1 MKKNF
6 FIILIL
12 VTFIFA
18 HNDKTIFIP
27 WEIENSRIS
36 IDSAPL
42 LSSKIKSNVIISF
55 PTPEAKFKNF
65 YMYESPVIPETLSNK
80 FPSIKTYTGVGVDKS
95 FERVSLTFSDTFIK
109 AMILSSDGNVFISN
123 LNQNDLFRV
132 SYIENDFNARQHEF
146 NCGNT
151 ILDKDSLSRNFDS
164 CIGEEQPC
172 YTMGDLLVTYRI
184 PMIMPQAV
192 TNQVADGT
200 VQGGLTWVASMANQL
215 NLLWRRELG
224 FQFELI
230 PNQDILV
237 FTDSNPAPSGASGFD
252 YTWETCTQNDGDP
265 KYCEL
270 NNVEPYLDSVIG
282 IGGLNA
288 PDDSRLWEYGLVL
301 NLLYN
306 GGVAQAPG
314 PISANNPDYAV
325 MNHELGHNLGSA
337 HNITIEGGYR
347 CTLGGTIMGS
357 RTRTSDG
364 GIGDQYSLHTIEIGY
379 KKYNELLSDPFY
391 ADVYAYLGGYVS
403 SESNNTIPVI
413 NVPDSGFSIPKETP
427 FVLEGSSTPSN
438 PDYLFSWE
446 QNDLSTISY
455 CMDLTGAAG
464 ECSGLSPWPS
474 AEGPL
479 FATVDL
485 SQKGYKR
492 YFPSMK
498 SLLDNQYS
506 STADDYGTIL
516 TVERLPFGSR
526 DINMRLQVRTN
537 EVQSSAINFNSV
549 QFSVDGNSGPFKITS
564 QGEPV
569 SWSSESTQAIVWDV
583 SNTDQAPVNCANVD
597 IYLSQDAGR
606 NFDMLLA
613 DNVAN
618 DGLENITLPML
629 ANADSC
635 RIMVKSSDNIFFDI
649 NNAYISIT
657 NTQVPDIA
665 VSTDNISLESP
676 VSSIINTEFTLTN
689 DGQSGSVLVYDIGII
704 DNIFLS
710 EDFDNLTLDNS
721 LSTNEYNLPE
731 NWERTSNGR
740 GWIVGTEETSAW
752 PDWLLSQLS
761 DMYFDIPDWSGGN
774 YVYTDDEQYNICPS
788 CTTDCTSINGCIDG
802 SMDFL
807 ITPSITIPS
816 QSLAQLSF
824 DYWFKYAIGNQHTN
838 TLQIFDNEQWVDLEV
853 LNQSSDQFTK
863 KTYNLESYAGSD
875 IKIRF
880 HSESNESGDGLGGG
894 WAIDNV
900 MLNSNPNWVSTTY
913 STGSLIGGQ
922 SETIPLTINTDGFN
936 IGETYSTNIFINDS
950 VNNISKEINLSLCIG
965 VYDECGVCGGDNSPS
980 TGICDCEGTPNGSAQ
995 QDCAGTCNGSASIDN
1010 CGNCFGGNSGVDA
1023 CTQDECGEW
1032 GGLGVGSNQCCGENI
1047 PAVTE
1052 PVCLD
1057 TDNGAVD
1064 PYGDDCAAYNNSP
1077 GWCGNFDDDDF
1088 ISNEMCC
1095 ICGGGEMTDTI
1106 VTPEILAVG
1115 PNGEVQDCAGTC
1127 GGCAVEDSY
1136 GVCSGDSSC
1145 QIVGD
1150 LSGDG
1155 IVNVVDIV
1163 SLVSLVLSNQY
1174 SVEADFNQDN
1184 IVNVVDIVSL
1194 VSIVLNQ

>member
-1 MKKNF
+1 LIRIYLLNF
-6 FIILIL
+6 FVIINI
-12 VTFIFA
+12 VIGA
-18 HNDKTIFIP
+18 
-27 WEIENSRIS
+27 S
-36 IDSAPL
+36 IDNTVFTSFVIED
-42 LSSKIKSNVIISF
+42 LSSCPSLKSGLTSNILMSF
-55 PTPEAKFKNF
+55 PTPDGKTKDF
-65 YMYESPVIPETLSNK
+65 YMYKSSVIPRELSDK
-80 FPSIKTYTGVGVDKS
+80 FPSILTYTGVGVES
-95 FERVSLTFSDTFIK
+95 ASERVSLTISDSFIK
-109 AMILSSDGNVFISN
+109 AMILSSEGNVFISN
-123 LNQNDLFRV
+123 LNQSNQFRV
-132 SYIENDFNARQHEF
+132 SFHESDLAIENNEF

-151 ILDKDSLSRNFDS
+151 ISHNNSVLRDFDS
-164 CIGEEQPC
+164 CIGENEPC
-172 YTMGDLLVTYRI
+172 YTMGDKLVTYRI
-184 PMIMPQAV
+184 AMIMTTDA

-200 VQGGLTWVASMANQL
+200 VQGGLTWIASMVNQL

-224 FQFELI
+224 FEFVLI

-237 FTDSNPAPSGASGFD
+237 FTNDNLTPDGESGFT
-252 YTWETCTQNDGDP
+252 YTWETCIQNDGDP

-270 NNVEPYLDSVIG
+270 GNVEPYLESVIG
-282 IGGLNA
+282 VGGLNA
-288 PDDSRLWEYGLVL
+288 PNDTRLWEYGLVL
-301 NLLYN
+301 NTIYN

-364 GIGDQYSLHTIEIGY
+364 GIGDQYSLHTIEMGY
-379 KKYNELLSDPFY
+379 KKYNELLNDPLY
-391 ADVYAYLGGYVS
+391 ADSYSYLNGYTS
-403 SESNNTIPVI
+403 IESNNIIPEL
-413 NVPDSGFSIPKETP
+413 NVPNSGFSIPKETP
-427 FVLEGSSTPSN
+427 FSLEGSSSPSN

-474 AEGPL
+474 TEGPL

-485 SQKGYKR
+485 SQEGYKR

-516 TVERLPFGSR
+516 TVEKLPFGSR

-537 EVQSSAINFNSV
+537 ELQSSAINFNSV
-549 QFSVDGNSGPFKITS
+549 QFSVDGNSGPFRITS
-564 QGEPV
+564 QSEPV
-569 SWSSESTQAIVWDV
+569 SWSSESTQTIAWDV
-583 SNTDQAPVNCANVD
+583 SNTDQAPVNCSNVD

-635 RIMVKSSDNIFFDI
+635 RIMLKASDNIFFDI
-649 NNAYISIT
+649 NNAYINIT
-657 NTQVPDIA
+657 NTQVPDIS
-665 VSTDNISLESP
+665 VSTDNISLELSA
-676 VSSIINTEFTLTN
+676 SSMINSEFTLTN
-689 DGQSGSVLVYDIGII
+689 GGQGGSVLVYDIGII

-710 EDFDNLTLDNS
+710 EDFENLPLDNG

-740 GWIVGTEETSAW
+740 GWIIGTEETSAW

-788 CTTDCTSINGCIDG
+788 CTTDCSSINGCADG

-816 QSLAQLSF
+816 QSLAELSF

-838 TLQIFDNEQWVDLEV
+838 TLQIFDNEQWVDIEV
-853 LNQSSDQFTK
+853 LNQSSDQFIK
-863 KTYNLESYAGSD
+863 QTYNLESFSGND

-880 HSESNESGDGLGGG
+880 HSESNESGEGLGGG

-900 MLNSNPNWVSTTY
+900 MLSSSPNWISTT
-913 STGSLIGGQ
+913 SSNGSLIGGQ
-922 SETIPLTINTDGFN
+922 STTIPLTINTNGFN
-936 IGETYSTNIFINDS
+936 IGESYSTNIFINDS
-950 VNNISKEINLSLCIG
+950 INNISKEVNLSLCIG
-965 VYDECGVCGGDNSPS
+965 EYDECGVCGGGNSPN
-980 TGICDCEGTPNGSAQ
+980 TGICDCEGTPNGLAQ

-1010 CGNCFGGNSGVDA
+1010 CGNCFGGSSGVDA
-1023 CTQDECGEW
+1023 CIQDECSEW
-1032 GGLGVGSNQCCGENI
+1032 GGLGVGLNQCCGDDI
-1047 PAVTE
+1047 PAVTDYAC
-1052 PVCLD
+1052 VD
-1057 TDNGAVD
+1057 SDNGAVD
-1064 PYGDDCAAYNNSP
+1064 PYGDGCAEYNNNP
-1077 GWCGNFDDDDF
+1077 GWCNNYDDDDF
-1088 ISNEMCC
+1088 ISSEMCC
-1095 ICGGGEMTDTI
+1095 VCDGGEMIENI
-1106 VTPEILAVG
+1106 VTPEVLAVG
-1115 PNGEVQDCAGTC
+1115 PNGEQQDCAGTC
-1127 GGCAVEDSY
+1127 GGCAVEDAN
-1136 GVCSGDSSC
+1136 GECSDYLAC
-1145 QIVGD
+1145 QLVGD
-1150 LSGDG
+1150 LNNDQAVN
-1155 IVNVVDIV
+1155 IVDVI
-1163 SLVSLVLSNQY
+1163 SLVNIVLSTSYN
-1174 SVEADFNQDN
+1174 SAGDFNQDN
-1184 IVNVVDIVSL
+1184 VVNIVDIIFL
-1194 VSIVLNQ
+1194 VNIILGQ